1 MGRQHRSR
9 RRGRPAKGAL
19 MSRRHIRPDPGA
31 GIALEH
37 VRGRAPTIRPN
48 VRRLAAFASVHS
60 CPTAVVA
67 FAARVDTNR
76 VLAGMAAEMPYGQ
89 SPFAIGRGIA
99 FEALLRRHGHAELR
113 RVLTDGLGVD
123 FSLAAIENLREGY
136 QPNRTGLTLRASVT
150 RTRMAEIASAPAEP
164 IVLDGAVLRADIGGL
179 PAFFEA
185 DEMAIGVGGEII
197 VGENKSWPV
206 VDGRP
211 TDEEALGAA
220 LDQAATYVLLG
231 RRTLDEAGVDP
242 GRVSGNAVLVTPRNT
257 GLAPVLHRQN
267 VDGRVRR
274 VERLLRAVPEVSD
287 IAAAIPLSVT
297 FDRIADV
304 SLPEEAR
311 FEAFAEVTDT
321 LGRVYE
327 PASCLTSCGFAWA
340 CRQCVFGAGDPA
352 IAGGPVAR
360 ALPGVASLGRVAEL
374 GRGAPASAAEA
385 PAAVPIA
392 RAGRLYDEVMPA
404 SRPGDRRSA

>member
-1 MGRQHRSR
+1 MAVR
-9 RRGRPAKGAL
+9 RVA
-19 MSRRHIRPDPGA
+19 PDPGA
-31 GIALEH
+31 GTALDH

-60 CPTAVVA
+60 CPTAAVA

-76 VLAGMAAEMPYGQ
+76 VLAGTAAEMPYGQ
-89 SPFAIGRGIA
+89 SPFAIGRGVA

-113 RVLTDGLGVD
+113 RVLAEGLGVD

-150 RTRMAEIASAPAEP
+150 RTRMAEIVGALPEP

-185 DEMAIGVGGEII
+185 DELAIGVGGEII

-211 TDEEALGAA
+211 TDDEALGAA
-220 LDQAATYVLLG
+220 LDQAATYILLG
-231 RRTLDEAGVDP
+231 RRTLDDAGVDP
-242 GRVSGNAVLVTPRNT
+242 SFVSGNAVLVTPRNT
-257 GLAPVLHRQN
+257 GLAPVLHHQN

-274 VERLLRAVPEVSD
+274 VERLLRAVPEVTD
-287 IAAAIPLSVT
+287 IAASIPPSVT
-297 FDRIADV
+297 FDRIADL

-311 FEAFAEVTDT
+311 LEAFAQVTEEV
-321 LGRVYE
+321 GRVYE

-340 CRQCVFGAGDPA
+340 CRQCVFGSGDPA
-352 IAGGPVAR
+352 VAGGLVAR
-360 ALPGVASLGRVAEL
+360 ALPGVASLRRVAEL

-385 PAAVPIA
+385 PAAAPIA
-392 RAGRLYDEVMPA
+392 RAGRLYDDVMPVSWPA
-404 SRPGDRRSA
+404 VRRPA

>member
-1 MGRQHRSR
+1 
-9 RRGRPAKGAL
+9 
-19 MSRRHIRPDPGA
+19 
-31 GIALEH
+31 
-37 VRGRAPTIRPN
+37 
-48 VRRLAAFASVHS
+48 
-60 CPTAVVA
+60 
-67 FAARVDTNR
+67 
-76 VLAGMAAEMPYGQ
+76 
-89 SPFAIGRGIA
+89 
-99 FEALLRRHGHAELR
+99 
-113 RVLTDGLGVD
+113 
-123 FSLAAIENLREGY
+123 
-136 QPNRTGLTLRASVT
+136 
-150 RTRMAEIASAPAEP
+150 MAEIVAAPPEP

-179 PAFFEA
+179 TAFFEA

-211 TDEEALGAA
+211 TDEDALGAA

-231 RRTLDEAGVDP
+231 RRTLDQAGVDP

-274 VERLLRAVPEVSD
+274 VERLLHAVPEVSD
-287 IAAAIPLSVT
+287 IAASIPPSVT
-297 FDRIADV
+297 FDRIADL

-311 FEAFAEVTDT
+311 LEAFAELTEE

-352 IAGGPVAR
+352 IAGRPDRSRAPRRRQSGAGRRTRAR
-360 ALPGVASLGRVAEL
+360 CAALRWLKRPRRCRSR
-374 GRGAPASAAEA
+374 GRGGCTT
-385 PAAVPIA
+385 
-392 RAGRLYDEVMPA
+392 R
-404 SRPGDRRSA
+404 

>member
-1 MGRQHRSR
+1 
-9 RRGRPAKGAL
+9 
-19 MSRRHIRPDPGA
+19 MSRRHSPPDPGA
-31 GIALEH
+31 GTALDR

-60 CPTAVVA
+60 CPTAAVA

-76 VLAGMAAEMPYGQ
+76 VLSGTAAEMPYGQ
-89 SPFAIGRGIA
+89 SPFAIGRGVA

-113 RVLTDGLGVD
+113 RVLADGLGVD

-150 RTRMAEIASAPAEP
+150 RRRMAEIVAAPPEP

-231 RRTLDEAGVDP
+231 RRTLDQAGVDP
-242 GRVSGNAVLVTPRNT
+242 GRVSGNVVLVTPRNT

-274 VERLLRAVPEVSD
+274 VERLLHAVPEVND
-287 IAAAIPLSVT
+287 IAASIPPSVT

-304 SLPEEAR
+304 SLPEEVR
-311 FEAFAEVTDT
+311 LEAFTEVTEE

-352 IAGGPVAR
+352 IAGGPIAR
-360 ALPGVASLGRVAEL
+360 ALPGVSSLARVAEL
-374 GRGAPASAAEA
+374 GRGAPPSVAEA
-385 PAAVPIA
+385 PAAVPIS
-392 RAGRLYDEVMPA
+392 RAGRLYDEVMPM
-404 SRPGDRRSA
+404 SRPGMRRPA

>member
-1 MGRQHRSR
+1 MTR
-9 RRGRPAKGAL
+9 RMQPGPPAETAL
-19 MSRRHIRPDPGA
+19 DR
-31 GIALEH
+31 
-37 VRGRAPTIRPN
+37 VRGQAPTIRAN
-48 VRRLAAFASVHS
+48 VRRLAAFANVHS
-60 CPTAVVA
+60 CPTAAVA
-67 FAARVDTNR
+67 FAARIDTNR
-76 VLAGMAAEMPYGQ
+76 ALAGTAVEVPYGQ

-136 QPNRTGLTLRASVT
+136 QPNRTGLKLRASVT
-150 RTRMAEIASAPAEP
+150 RSRLAEIVAAPPEP

-179 PAFFEA
+179 AAFFEA
-185 DEMAIGVGGEII
+185 DEMAIGVAGEII

-211 TDEEALGAA
+211 TDDEALGAA

-231 RRTLDEAGVDP
+231 RRTLDRAGVDP
-242 GRVSGNAVLVTPRNT
+242 GRVSDTVVLVTPRNT
-257 GLAPVLHRQN
+257 GLAPVLHRQD
-267 VDGRVRR
+267 VGSRVRR
-274 VERLLRAVPEVSD
+274 VERLLSAVPNVSD
-287 IAAAIPLSVT
+287 VAASVPPSVT
-297 FDRIADV
+297 FDRVADLT
-304 SLPEEAR
+304 LPEEAR
-311 FEAFAEVTDT
+311 LSAFGEVTET

-340 CRQCVFGAGDPA
+340 CRQCIFAAGDPS

-360 ALPGVASLGRVAEL
+360 ALPGIASLARVSEL

-385 PAAVPIA
+385 AAAAPVA
-392 RAGRLYDEVMPA
+392 RAGRLYDEVMPGNQPA
-404 SRPGDRRSA
+404 EGRPA